1 MSHIVRLGDY
11 KKKKK
16 KTIVIESIPWVE
28 KYRPK
33 KIETVI
39 LHPYIRTKIDRIIES
54 KNLPNLIMTGEPGT
68 GKTTTIMCIT
78 KNIYTKKELS
88 EVVLELNASDDRGL
102 SIINNTIIPF
112 CRKKVVGVN
121 HKLVILDE
129 ADSITNKAQNLLNTV
144 IAEYIHNTRFVF
156 ICNECH
162 KITEPIQS
170 RCNIIRFPRIEK
182 ENIYQKIEEICKLEK
197 IEYNK
202 QGINT
207 LIFVSNNDI
216 RQSINNLECI
226 YNFNKNLID
235 NNIYNLIDQP
245 KPIYIENIFKQCLE
259 GNLKLALQ
267 STKELEIKG
276 YSLNDILLNMMK
288 CLLEN
293 EFTIK
298 EEIKLK
304 LYELLSLTY
313 IKVNEGTQSY
323 LQIYGC
329 LSRIYLHTID

>member
-1 MSHIVRLGDY
+1 MSHIVSLGDY
-11 KKKKK
+11 KKKE
-16 KTIVIESIPWVE
+16 KTNIVIESIPWVE

-33 KIETVI
+33 TIDSII
-39 LHPYIRTKIDRIIES
+39 LHPYIRTKVDRIIQS
-54 KNLPNLIMTGEPGT
+54 KNIPNLIMTGEPGT
-68 GKTTTIMCIT
+68 GKTTTIFCIT
-78 KNIYTKKELS
+78 KNIYSRKEQA

-112 CRKKVVGVN
+112 CRKKVIGVN

-182 ENIYQKIEEICKLEK
+182 ENIYKRIEEICKLEK
-197 IEYNK
+197 IKYNE

-207 LIFVSNNDI
+207 LIFVSNSDI

-245 KPIYIENIFKQCLE
+245 KPIYIENIFKQCLQ

-304 LYELLSLTY
+304 LFELLSLTY
-313 IKVNEGTQSY
+313 IKVNEGSQSY

-329 LSRIYLHTID
+329 LSRIYLHSID

>member
-1 MSHIVRLGDY
+1 
-11 KKKKK
+11 
-16 KTIVIESIPWVE
+16 
-28 KYRPK
+28 
-33 KIETVI
+33 
-39 LHPYIRTKIDRIIES
+39 
-54 KNLPNLIMTGEPGT
+54 MTGEPGT
-68 GKTTTIMCIT
+68 GKTTTIFCIT
-78 KNIYTKKELS
+78 KNIYNKKEQE

-112 CRKKVVGVN
+112 CRKKIIGVN

-144 IAEYIHNTRFVF
+144 IAEYINTTRFVF

-170 RCNIIRFPRIEK
+170 RCNIIRFPRISK
-182 ENIYQKIEEICKLEK
+182 ENIYTKIEEICKLEN
-197 IEYNK
+197 ITYND
-202 QGINT
+202 QGIKT

-226 YNFNKNLID
+226 YNFNKKLID
-235 NNIYNLIDQP
+235 KSIYNLIDQP
-245 KPIYIENIFKQCLE
+245 KPIYIEKIFKQCLE
-259 GNLKLALQ
+259 GNLKMALQ

-304 LYELLSLTY
+304 LFELLSLTY
-313 IKVNEGTQSY
+313 IKVNDGSQSY